1 MKAVRVVALSLVAAG
16 LTGCVTSPY
25 KPPEGAQTATL
36 IGARG
41 QAAVAFGGSQLYMAF
56 TDDACKEKLGT
67 LALFNMLGSAQTF
80 EAKLVAQQKVYI
92 RAVTAGGRPPMTV
105 YCTNVISLVPEV
117 GATYSI
123 TQVLTGNQCFV
134 ELVDTKTN
142 AAPASLQ
149 SYNPPASSCTVGG
162 PAF

>member
-1 MKAVRVVALSLVAAG
+1 
-16 LTGCVTSPY
+16 
-25 KPPEGAQTATL
+25 
-36 IGARG
+36 
-41 QAAVAFGGSQLYMAF
+41 MAF
-56 TDDACKEKLGT
+56 ADETCKEKLGT

-80 EAKLVAQQKVYI
+80 EAKLAAQQKVYI

-105 YCTNVISLVPEV
+105 YCTNVVSLVPEV

-123 TQVLTGNQCFV
+123 VQVLTGNQCHV
-134 ELVDTKTN
+134 ELLDTKTN

-149 SYNPPASSCTVGG
+149 FYKTASSCAVGG